1 MKLVRCILLAVAL
14 RMTVSAQPTPSFD
27 LHANKVF
34 LSSTKDITSD
44 QLRAL
49 HPAGLFQSKRPSAA
63 LPAYFD
69 SICQRYSLT
78 NYEKGLL
85 AEHGF
90 VVTSRLP
97 KQTFM
102 SAFIDVFN
110 KDMPVFVSTDAILH
124 AIHKSYDDILMD
136 VERSRMINWLDSLLA
151 QMHNQLPILD
161 ARYSTEPRMQQMLK
175 DLDVYLTHPRQLLG
189 KSISPYYIDNTPT
202 IDSLQNFI
210 STLQPQSLALFSQ
223 AVRTLDFSQFK
234 VRGHYTQSPDLS
246 KYFQAM
252 MWLGR
257 TEIYLI
263 PPKEPGL
270 SPGQQIDPDIQR
282 QTILSMLITE
292 AVESA
297 HIKNM
302 LDTLDST
309 IKFFVGESDNVTLN
323 NIQTLK
329 SISGIRQADELLDTI
344 RLRVFQE
351 TLSQQSYAFQRINSQ
366 ILMSDPSSPDQIK
379 PASAFLLLGQRFV
392 LDSYITGNVVYDRIV
407 YNNQKIERMLPS
419 TLDVLFS
426 LGNDAAAQLLE
437 PELQKYHYA
446 SNLEALRYLT
456 DSYDSGFWTS
466 SLYNGWLQ
474 LIRSVNPP
482 QVRDSLPEFMQTAAW
497 WQEKMNTQLAS
508 WAELRHDN
516 LLYAKQSYSGS
527 VTCSFP
533 ESYVEPFPEFYAN
546 IKQFANI
553 AASHFVHMGEMSIS
567 NYFNTMIG
575 IADTLQTIA
584 QKTIIKIALSE
595 GEKSFLKSML
605 ISQNSSGGCGGPITT
620 YTGWY
625 TKLYYTGKNG
635 FDAYDALTAD
645 VHTAPLDEAGN
656 LVGWVLHVGTGNVEM
671 AVINAELPDGQPA
684 AFIGPVSKYHELVT
698 TNFQRLSDD
707 EWKIMYAQTPPPR
720 PSFVNLYLA
729 NKNGESG
736 GESVSL
742 LTSVKDV
749 PVDQRPT
756 SFSLMQNY
764 PNPFNSSTI
773 IPMTIP
779 PSLAHSIVSVK
790 IYNVTGQLL

>member
-1 MKLVRCILLAVAL
+1 M
-14 RMTVSAQPTPSFD
+14 
-27 LHANKVF
+27 
-34 LSSTKDITSD
+34 
-44 QLRAL
+44 
-49 HPAGLFQSKRPSAA
+49 
-63 LPAYFD
+63 
-69 SICQRYSLT
+69 
-78 NYEKGLL
+78 
-85 AEHGF
+85 
-90 VVTSRLP
+90 
-97 KQTFM
+97 
-102 SAFIDVFN
+102 
-110 KDMPVFVSTDAILH
+110 
-124 AIHKSYDDILMD
+124 
-136 VERSRMINWLDSLLA
+136 
-151 QMHNQLPILD
+151 
-161 ARYSTEPRMQQMLK
+161 
-175 DLDVYLTHPRQLLG
+175 
-189 KSISPYYIDNTPT
+189 
-202 IDSLQNFI
+202 
-210 STLQPQSLALFSQ
+210 
-223 AVRTLDFSQFK
+223 
-234 VRGHYTQSPDLS
+234 
-246 KYFQAM
+246 
-252 MWLGR
+252 
-257 TEIYLI
+257 
-263 PPKEPGL
+263 

-379 PASAFLLLGQRFV
+379 PAPAFLLLGQRFV

-474 LIRSVNPP
+474 MIRSVNPP
-482 QVRDSLPEFMQTAAW
+482 PIRDSLPEFMQTAAW

-698 TNFQRLSDD
+698 TNFQRFSDD

>member
-263 PPKEPGL
+263 PP
-270 SPGQQIDPDIQR
+270 
-282 QTILSMLITE
+282 
-292 AVESA
+292 
-297 HIKNM
+297 
-302 LDTLDST
+302 
-309 IKFFVGESDNVTLN
+309 
-323 NIQTLK
+323 
-329 SISGIRQADELLDTI
+329 
-344 RLRVFQE
+344 
-351 TLSQQSYAFQRINSQ
+351 
-366 ILMSDPSSPDQIK
+366 
-379 PASAFLLLGQRFV
+379 
-392 LDSYITGNVVYDRIV
+392 
-407 YNNQKIERMLPS
+407 
-419 TLDVLFS
+419 
-426 LGNDAAAQLLE
+426 
-437 PELQKYHYA
+437 
-446 SNLEALRYLT
+446 
-456 DSYDSGFWTS
+456 
-466 SLYNGWLQ
+466 
-474 LIRSVNPP
+474 
-482 QVRDSLPEFMQTAAW
+482 
-497 WQEKMNTQLAS
+497 
-508 WAELRHDN
+508 
-516 LLYAKQSYSGS
+516 
-527 VTCSFP
+527 
-533 ESYVEPFPEFYAN
+533 
-546 IKQFANI
+546 
-553 AASHFVHMGEMSIS
+553 
-567 NYFNTMIG
+567 
-575 IADTLQTIA
+575 
-584 QKTIIKIALSE
+584 
-595 GEKSFLKSML
+595 
-605 ISQNSSGGCGGPITT
+605 
-620 YTGWY
+620 
-625 TKLYYTGKNG
+625 
-635 FDAYDALTAD
+635 
-645 VHTAPLDEAGN
+645 
-656 LVGWVLHVGTGNVEM
+656 
-671 AVINAELPDGQPA
+671 
-684 AFIGPVSKYHELVT
+684 
-698 TNFQRLSDD
+698 
-707 EWKIMYAQTPPPR
+707 
-720 PSFVNLYLA
+720 
-729 NKNGESG
+729 
-736 GESVSL
+736 
-742 LTSVKDV
+742 
-749 PVDQRPT
+749 
-756 SFSLMQNY
+756 
-764 PNPFNSSTI
+764 
-773 IPMTIP
+773 
-779 PSLAHSIVSVK
+779 
-790 IYNVTGQLL
+790 

>member
-1 MKLVRCILLAVAL
+1 
-14 RMTVSAQPTPSFD
+14 
-27 LHANKVF
+27 
-34 LSSTKDITSD
+34 
-44 QLRAL
+44 
-49 HPAGLFQSKRPSAA
+49 
-63 LPAYFD
+63 
-69 SICQRYSLT
+69 
-78 NYEKGLL
+78 
-85 AEHGF
+85 
-90 VVTSRLP
+90 
-97 KQTFM
+97 
-102 SAFIDVFN
+102 
-110 KDMPVFVSTDAILH
+110 
-124 AIHKSYDDILMD
+124 
-136 VERSRMINWLDSLLA
+136 
-151 QMHNQLPILD
+151 
-161 ARYSTEPRMQQMLK
+161 
-175 DLDVYLTHPRQLLG
+175 
-189 KSISPYYIDNTPT
+189 
-202 IDSLQNFI
+202 
-210 STLQPQSLALFSQ
+210 
-223 AVRTLDFSQFK
+223 
-234 VRGHYTQSPDLS
+234 
-246 KYFQAM
+246 M

>member
-698 TNFQRLSDD
+698 TNFQRFSDD

>member
-69 SICQRYSLT
+69 SICQMYSLT

-292 AVESA
+292 AVESE

-466 SLYNGWLQ
+466 SLYNGWIQ